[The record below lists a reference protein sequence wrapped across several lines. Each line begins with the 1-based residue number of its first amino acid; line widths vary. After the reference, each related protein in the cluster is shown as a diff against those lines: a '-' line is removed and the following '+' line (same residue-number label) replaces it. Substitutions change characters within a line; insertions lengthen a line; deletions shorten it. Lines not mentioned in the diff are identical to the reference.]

1 MHTRIIKM
9 EETYVMRQRGSG
21 RQHMASLELLSRDD
35 RRLEVFGGC
44 GHGFGLHLCVL
55 VALFL
60 VMTMEQ
66 CSGMTQHTTG
76 SKTRYLALRLQEK
89 GQREFSS
96 GGYGNW
102 QQAASRKLLGR
113 NATMPLHGAV
123 KDFGYFYSS
132 LYIGTP
138 PKKFSVIVDTGST
151 MTYVP
156 CSTCGQACGPNHQ
169 DSAFDPGAST
179 KQSSS
184 SGILLQDVMSIHDG
198 GDLLPITFGC
208 ETRETGEIF
217 KQRADGLFGLGNSD
231 VSVVNQLVK
240 TGEIDDTFSLCF
252 GLVEGDGV
260 LLLGDSPASREIN
273 LTYTRMIE
281 SPSQPFYYTIQMTGI
296 LVEGSG
302 LPIPSRVFSLG
313 YSTVL
318 DSGTTFTYI
327 PTEAFKIFAR
337 SVNDHALKKG
347 LFVVPG
353 PDPQFEDVC
362 FGGAP
367 EHNDLQGLYKVFPKV
382 SLQFDGGVTLELSP
396 LNYLFVHTFNSGK
409 YCLGVFDNG
418 KAGTLLGGITFR
430 NILVNY
436 DRRNRRIGFGQ
447 ASCKELGLK
456 HRPPCSL
463 FSSGDSDSST
473 DEDLIAVLAL
483 ADGDCEP
490 NKHEWM
496 EEKTEQEDEDEK
508 DLVMPQAKQPEN
520 PDKASSI
527 DEADKSSQQKVP
539 KPRPVPTDFDSTKG
553 EIAHDGSDEID
564 HNGQF
569 QFFNL
574 TGAWVLLGGA
584 IIVSISAIAFGIVKK
599 VSRHFSRHKY
609 HNVSMEDPSDSSGG
623 RGDCLTRKP
632 AELLKTT
639 VVELMIPSSKRHD
652 TKSPDCKGTR
662 LGRTTSNTEAAA
674 AALLAEE
681 SAVASGATPGAAM
694 AAGNAV
700 AAEVSLMNAAELG
713 VYQVGPRHAFE
724 RRGQVG
730 NNGHQQKNTRLN
742 LHE

>member
-1 MHTRIIKM
+1 
-9 EETYVMRQRGSG
+9 
-21 RQHMASLELLSRDD
+21 
-35 RRLEVFGGC
+35 
-44 GHGFGLHLCVL
+44 
-55 VALFL
+55 
-60 VMTMEQ
+60 
-66 CSGMTQHTTG
+66 
-76 SKTRYLALRLQEK
+76 
-89 GQREFSS
+89 
-96 GGYGNW
+96 
-102 QQAASRKLLGR
+102 
-113 NATMPLHGAV
+113 
-123 KDFGYFYSS
+123 
-132 LYIGTP
+132 
-138 PKKFSVIVDTGST
+138 

-169 DSAFDPGAST
+169 DSAFDPGEST
-179 KQSSS
+179 SVSTIDCHAENCKCGSPHCACTNDNQCMYTRSYAEQSSS

-231 VSVVNQLVK
+231 VSIVNQLVK

-281 SPSQPFYYTIQMTGI
+281 SPSQPFYYTVQMTGI
-296 LVEGSG
+296 VVEDSV

-327 PTEAFKIFAR
+327 PTEAFKVFSR
-337 SVNDHALKKG
+337 TVSEHALKKG

-367 EHNDLQGLYKVFPKV
+367 EHTNLQGLYKVFPKV
-382 SLQFDGGVTLELSP
+382 SLRFDGEVTLDLSP

-409 YCLGVFDNG
+409 YCLGIFDNG
-418 KAGTLLGGITFR
+418 NAGTLLGGITFR

-447 ASCKELGLK
+447 ASCKDLGLK
-456 HRPPCSL
+456 YRPPCSL
-463 FSSGDSDSST
+463 FSSGDSNLST
-473 DEDLIAVLAL
+473 DEDLVAVLAL

-496 EEKTEQEDEDEK
+496 EEKTEQDEDEK
-508 DLVMPQAKQPEN
+508 DLVMPHLKPPEKS
-520 PDKASSI
+520 DKDSRNQ
-527 DEADKSSQQKVP
+527 ADKGNQVKVP
-539 KPRPVPTDFDSTKG
+539 KQRPVPTDFDSSQEELAQDDGG
-553 EIAHDGSDEID
+553 EMEHE
-564 HNGQF
+564 GQI
-569 QFFNL
+569 QFSNFPE
-574 TGAWVLLGGA
+574 TWILLGGVMT
-584 IIVSISAIAFGIVKK
+584 VSLVAIAFGIVKK

-609 HNVSMEDPSDSSGG
+609 HNISMEDPSDSSGG
-623 RGDCLTRKP
+623 RGTGLLRKP
-632 AELLKTT
+632 AELINTT
-639 VVELMIPSSKRHD
+639 VVELVIPSSKRQD
-652 TKSPDCKGTR
+652 VKSADSKCTR
-662 LGRTTSNTEAAA
+662 LSRTTSNTDAAA

-681 SAVASGATPGAAM
+681 CAVASGATPGAAM

-700 AAEVSLMNAAELG
+700 AAEVALMHAAELG
-713 VYQVGPRHAFE
+713 VYQVGPRHTFE
-724 RRGQVG
+724 RRGQHG
-730 NNGHQQKNTRLN
+730 NCGHQEKNT
-742 LHE
+742 

>member
-1 MHTRIIKM
+1 
-9 EETYVMRQRGSG
+9 
-21 RQHMASLELLSRDD
+21 
-35 RRLEVFGGC
+35 
-44 GHGFGLHLCVL
+44 
-55 VALFL
+55 
-60 VMTMEQ
+60 
-66 CSGMTQHTTG
+66 
-76 SKTRYLALRLQEK
+76 
-89 GQREFSS
+89 
-96 GGYGNW
+96 
-102 QQAASRKLLGR
+102 
-113 NATMPLHGAV
+113 
-123 KDFGYFYSS
+123 
-132 LYIGTP
+132 
-138 PKKFSVIVDTGST
+138 

-156 CSTCGQACGPNHQ
+156 CSTCGKACGPNHQ
-169 DSAFDPGAST
+169 DSAFDPGQST
-179 KQSSS
+179 SVSAIDCHAESCKCGSPHCACTNDNQCMYTRSYAEQSSS

-231 VSVVNQLVK
+231 VSIVNQLVK
-240 TGEIDDTFSLCF
+240 LGEIDDTFSLCF

-296 LVEGSG
+296 LVEGSV
-302 LPIPSRVFSLG
+302 LPIPSKVFSLG

-327 PTEAFKIFAR
+327 PTEAFKVFAR
-337 SVNDHALKKG
+337 SVSDHALEKG
-347 LFVVPG
+347 LSVVPG

-367 EHNDLQGLYKVFPKV
+367 EHTDLQGLYKVFPNV
-382 SLQFDGGVTLELSP
+382 SLQFDGEVTLQLIP

-409 YCLGVFDNG
+409 YCLGIFDNG

-456 HRPPCSL
+456 YRPPCSL
-463 FSSGDSDSST
+463 FSSGDSNASA
-473 DEDLIAVLAL
+473 DEDLVAVLAL

-508 DLVMPQAKQPEN
+508 DLVMPHATQPAKS
-520 PDKASSI
+520 DKDPSKNFV
-527 DEADKSSQQKVP
+527 DKDSPKKVL
-539 KPRPVPTDFDSTKG
+539 KPRPVPTDFDSAKG
-553 EIAHDGSDEID
+553 NVALDGSDEME
-564 HNGQF
+564 HEGQIKF
-569 QFFNL
+569 SDL

-584 IIVSISAIAFGIVKK
+584 MVVSIVAIAFGIVKK
-599 VSRHFSRHKY
+599 ISRHFSRHRY
-609 HNVSMEDPSDSSGG
+609 HNISVDDPNDSSGG
-623 RGDCLTRKP
+623 RGAFLTRKP
-632 AELLKTT
+632 AELLKAT
-639 VVELMIPSSKRHD
+639 VVELVIPSSKRQD
-652 TKSPDCKGTR
+652 VKSTDIKCTR
-662 LGRTTSNTEAAA
+662 LNRTTSNTEAAA

-681 SAVASGATPGAAM
+681 CAVASGATPGAAM

-700 AAEVSLMNAAELG
+700 AAEVSLMLA
-713 VYQVGPRHAFE
+713 GPRNTFE
-724 RRGQVG
+724 RRGNPG